1 MDRNLWRILVG
12 GFLAWGL
19 ILPGALPAAEKPIQ
33 LKWAEF
39 STPTARTRA
48 VEWWI
53 GEVQKRSGNRIKID
67 AYVSESLVKAM
78 DMPEAVRS
86 GTVDLG
92 TFVAAYYPD
101 RIPAWTV
108 VDVAGITTPYA
119 VMMAM
124 FDLYETQPAMQAD
137 FDKWNCRLMIP
148 QCVGETVIAFRP
160 KVTNLEGFKG
170 KKVRAVGYQGLFM
183 NAVGAVPVP
192 LPHPEIHMSLER
204 GAIDGALGFAYTACA
219 YGYQDIAP
227 NWVRGVPGNYA
238 IPVVINK
245 DSWKKIPKDIQEIM
259 LKTAREAA
267 KHFADEIVKVDAEC
281 TGKVAKSPKGHV
293 AFLPE
298 ADITRWKS
306 ALKPVQQK
314 WAKDMEAKGIPAEK
328 VLNAYFESTKKH
340 GGK

>member
-1 MDRNLWRILVG
+1 MKKAWQFFFLFSFILSLMVPAV
-12 GFLAWGL
+12 LA
-19 ILPGALPAAEKPIQ
+19 AADKPIQ
-33 LKWAEF
+33 LKWADF

-53 GEVQKRSGNRIKID
+53 SEVQKQSGGKVKID
-67 AYVSESLVKAM
+67 AYLSESLIKAM

-108 VDVAGITTPYA
+108 VDVAGITDPYA
-119 VMMAM
+119 VMMSMWELNEA
-124 FDLYETQPAMQAD
+124 QPAMQAD
-137 FDKWNCRLMIP
+137 MDKWNGRMMIP

-160 KVTNLEGFKG
+160 KVMNLDGFKG
-170 KKVRAVGYQGLFM
+170 KKVRAVGYQALFM

-219 YGYQDIAP
+219 YGYQEIAP
-227 NWVRGVPGNYA
+227 NWVRGVSGNYA
-238 IPVVINK
+238 IPVVMNK
-245 DSWKKIPKDIQEIM
+245 DSWKKLPKDIQDLM
-259 LKTAREAA
+259 TKLAREA
-267 KHFADEIVKVDAEC
+267 VKVFAEEIKKADAEC
-281 TGKVAKSPKGHV
+281 IEKNAKSPKGSIV
-293 AFLPE
+293 FLSA
-298 ADITRWKS
+298 ADIERWKS

-328 VLNAYFESTKKH
+328 VLNAYFETAKKY